1 MTDLACG
8 ASVTLTPYPYGTYM
22 WDVLGGENVNL
33 HFQSGTNSNSVNF
46 TFTGDDHGW
55 LRMDAY
61 YNGSP
66 HPTIEYRI
74 SADCGRSSPENLII
88 AYPNPVSGIL
98 TIELDAAF
106 VEMTRIFQPTARRNQ
121 EPTFDVRLYDRLGNM
136 LRHATT
142 KGEAVHF
149 NVYGLP
155 VGMYYVHIYDGTN
168 EKPKI
173 KQIVVER

>member
-22 WDVLGGENVNL
+22 WDVISSGNVNL
-33 HFQSGTNSNSVNF
+33 HFQSGTNSNSVSF

-61 YNGSP
+61 FDGSP

-98 TIELDAAF
+98 TQRA
-106 VEMTRIFQPTARRNQ
+106 IFSLSKYQKRPKLS
-121 EPTFDVRLYDRLGNM
+121 RLKFANTLYS
-136 LRHATT
+136 
-142 KGEAVHF
+142 
-149 NVYGLP
+149 
-155 VGMYYVHIYDGTN
+155 MYYKNRIS
-168 EKPKI
+168 EKPF
-173 KQIVVER
+173 VFPDNFSS